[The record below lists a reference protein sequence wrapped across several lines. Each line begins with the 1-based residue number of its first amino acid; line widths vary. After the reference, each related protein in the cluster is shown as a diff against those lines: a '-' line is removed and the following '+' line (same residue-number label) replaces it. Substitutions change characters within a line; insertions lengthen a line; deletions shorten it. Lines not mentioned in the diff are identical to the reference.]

1 MIATKFVTRVYLRA
15 SWTKAN
21 LLRGRD
27 AKPKGLSNEKVAGS
41 PKGDYQQRF
50 PGFLVRSSHFGD
62 AEGNMVRFEGGRGA
76 EETSSKETP
85 PQVARLLIADDHALV
100 REGLRTML
108 SGEGGLE
115 VIAEA
120 NDGQQALDLC
130 RELEPDLV
138 LMDVRMPVMDG
149 LQATRKIKDEM
160 PKTSVMMVTMHENP
174 DYLFEAVKA
183 GAAGYVLKDASGERL
198 LSAVRRTLEGE
209 SPLNQELAMRLLVRL
224 ARERRGEGG
233 GGGSGETS
241 REPPEDAPAAH
252 GDVGGPLA
260 TRPAATR
267 SDAHEEGSGGP
278 TPQSRSAA
286 QIENLTPREVEVLNL
301 LSQGQTNP
309 QIAQNLLFSVSTVK
323 AQVRSILSKLGVS
336 DRTQAAVRAIES
348 RHTISGID

>member
-1 MIATKFVTRVYLRA
+1 
-15 SWTKAN
+15 
-21 LLRGRD
+21 
-27 AKPKGLSNEKVAGS
+27 
-41 PKGDYQQRF
+41 
-50 PGFLVRSSHFGD
+50 VRSEELG
-62 AEGNMVRFEGGRGA
+62 GA
-76 EETSSKETP
+76 EEALGGETP
-85 PQVARLLIADDHALV
+85 HKVARLLIADDHALV

-108 SGEGGLE
+108 SGEVGIE

-120 NDGQQALDLC
+120 NDGQQALTLC
-130 RELEPDLV
+130 RELRPHLV

-149 LQATRKIKDEM
+149 LEATKRIKQEM

-209 SPLNQELAMRLLVRL
+209 SPLNQELAMRLLKRL
-224 ARERRGEGG
+224 AKESRGESSSE
-233 GGGSGETS
+233 GGSGGTS
-241 REPPEDAPAAH
+241 KEPPEDAAEEADGE
-252 GDVGGPLA
+252 GDEPLT
-260 TRPAATR
+260 TRPVATR
-267 SDAHEEGSGGP
+267 SGARQSGSGGSA
-278 TPQSRSAA
+278 QSRGAA
-286 QIENLTPREVEVLNL
+286 QIESLTPREVEVLKL

-348 RHTISGID
+348 RLTVSSFD